1 MKRPLDIGDIGSAV
15 RGLGPSLK
23 PETERMSARKTFVF
37 CELRFSGENCS
48 RSACRGDVTRFVGMT
63 ACQWSEFRWDF
74 RGEKK
79 TNLLGKYS
87 RSLFHHRSFG
97 HSSARVSDTGTATG
111 VGEIRPPLS
120 QRISFSGNGWWWCV
134 TLCVQ
139 SSVAHRK
146 SLTLF
151 FVQSCSLL

>member
-79 TNLLGKYS
+79 QICLVLA
-87 RSLFHHRSFG
+87 SLVPSIIPLPV
-97 HSSARVSDTGTATG
+97 SATATG
-111 VGEIRPPLS
+111 VGEISPPLS

>member
-23 PETERMSARKTFVF
+23 PETERMSARNTFVF

-63 ACQWSEFRWDF
+63 ACQWVGVPLELSKR
-74 RGEKK
+74 KK
-79 TNLLGKYS
+79 NKSALLYRIGV
-87 RSLFHHRSFG
+87 SLFHHRSVLCPSVPG
-97 HSSARVSDTGTATG
+97 E
-111 VGEIRPPLS
+111 GEISPPQS

-134 TLCVQ
+134 TLCVH
-139 SSVAHRK
+139 SARRATCRVLWPTGR
-146 SLTLF
+146 
-151 FVQSCSLL
+151 V

>member
-15 RGLGPSLK
+15 TGLGPSLK

-79 TNLLGKYS
+79 TNLLPS
-87 RSLFHHRSFG
+87 SIIPLLPESLPLPLEWARLVRPCLNA
-97 HSSARVSDTGTATG
+97 SASAAMGGGGA
-111 VGEIRPPLS
+111 
-120 QRISFSGNGWWWCV
+120 
-134 TLCVQ
+134 
-139 SSVAHRK
+139 
-146 SLTLF
+146 
-151 FVQSCSLL
+151 